1 MDAAGMGEIVFNNL
15 NQLFIHFVMDEEM
28 TLADLNIRI
37 ARQNAIVAGLIAGER
52 SAESRPQGA
61 EGAAE

>member
-1 MDAAGMGEIVFNNL
+1 MFNNL

-37 ARQNAIVAGLIAGER
+37 ARQNAIVAGLIAGSVR
-52 SAESRPQGA
+52 PSRGLQGA